1 MGRRGHPRDAVA
13 SEGRALRAAA
23 HFGKREGERE
33 GCTAPLLA
41 LEWMEGSE

>member
-1 MGRRGHPRDAVA
+1 MGRRGHLRAAVA
-13 SEGRALRAAA
+13 SEGRALCAAA
-23 HFGKREGERE
+23 HFGERE